1 MTTSGGTGRPPTAQD
16 ARQDTPAEVNRPEDA
31 ARVSSPSGNGAGST
45 TKASTA
51 YEVAAALRAQA
62 SRAAQATKDATHRVQ
77 SAVTSP
83 EQDVQAKNGKRPDGI
98 APGGDSGMTGA
109 AAAVAATAPVRDR
122 VPVQPSTDRPEPPA
136 APPVSPAASAV
147 QTPASARPVQP
158 DPTGERSPA
167 NGLPAGAVQ
176 QPGLHPAAQTTAAPV
191 APLAPVA
198 PPAPVGPRTPPG
210 EVDDTQVSLDAH
222 PEQLNPVP
230 TPPRVPQRSTAPV
243 RRTTRVRKAR
253 LRLMRVD
260 PWSVMKTAFLLSVA
274 VGITLFIAVAVLW
287 SVLDAAGVFASV
299 GDLVS
304 ELTQSETSAGV
315 QIEEYIAL
323 SRVLGITTLIAVVDV
338 VLLTALATLGAFLY
352 NLSASLVGGLEV
364 TLAEDD

>member
-1 MTTSGGTGRPPTAQD
+1 MA
-16 ARQDTPAEVNRPEDA
+16 
-31 ARVSSPSGNGAGST
+31 
-45 TKASTA
+45 
-51 YEVAAALRAQA
+51 
-62 SRAAQATKDATHRVQ
+62 
-77 SAVTSP
+77 
-83 EQDVQAKNGKRPDGI
+83 
-98 APGGDSGMTGA
+98 
-109 AAAVAATAPVRDR
+109 
-122 VPVQPSTDRPEPPA
+122 
-136 APPVSPAASAV
+136 
-147 QTPASARPVQP
+147 
-158 DPTGERSPA
+158 
-167 NGLPAGAVQ
+167 
-176 QPGLHPAAQTTAAPV
+176 
-191 APLAPVA
+191 
-198 PPAPVGPRTPPG
+198 PRTPPG
-210 EVDDTQVSLDAH
+210 EVDDTQVSLDAR
-222 PEQLNPVP
+222 PEQPGPVSA
-230 TPPRVPQRSTAPV
+230 PPRVPQRATQPV

-299 GDLVS
+299 GNLVS

-323 SRVLGITTLIAVVDV
+323 SRVLGVTTLIAVIDV

>member
-31 ARVSSPSGNGAGST
+31 TRVSPPSGNGAGSA

-62 SRAAQATKDATHRVQ
+62 SRAAQATKDAAHRVQ

-83 EQDVQAKNGKRPDGI
+83 EQDVQAKNGKPPESPGI
-98 APGGDSGMTGA
+98 APGDDSGVTGA

-136 APPVSPAASAV
+136 TPPASPAASAV
-147 QTPASARPVQP
+147 QTPAPIARPVQP
-158 DPTGERSPA
+158 NPTGERSTP
-167 NGLPAGAVQ
+167 NVLPGGAVQ
-176 QPGLHPAAQTTAAPV
+176 QPGIPSAAQMAAAAP
-191 APLAPVA
+191 AVA
-198 PPAPVGPRTPPG
+198 PPAPVSPQTRPG
-210 EVDDTQVSLDAH
+210 EVDDTQVSLDAR
-222 PEQLNPVP
+222 PESPVP
-230 TPPRVPQRSTAPV
+230 APPRVPQRATAPV

-299 GDLVS
+299 GNLVS

>member
-31 ARVSSPSGNGAGST
+31 TRVSSPSGNGAGSA

-62 SRAAQATKDATHRVQ
+62 SRAAQATKDAAHRVQ

-83 EQDVQAKNGKRPDGI
+83 EQDVQAKNGKRPESPGMT
-98 APGGDSGMTGA
+98 PGGDSGMTGA

-122 VPVQPSTDRPEPPA
+122 VPVQPSTDSPEPSA
-136 APPVSPAASAV
+136 SPAASAV
-147 QTPASARPVQP
+147 QTPASIARPVQP
-158 DPTGERSPA
+158 NPTGERSTA
-167 NGLPAGAVQ
+167 NGLPGGAVQ
-176 QPGLHPAAQTTAAPV
+176 QPGIPPAAQMAAAAPS
-191 APLAPVA
+191 VA
-198 PPAPVGPRTPPG
+198 PPAPVVPQTPPG
-210 EVDDTQVSLDAH
+210 EVDDTQVSLDAR
-222 PEQLNPVP
+222 PESPVP
-230 TPPRVPQRSTAPV
+230 TPPRVPQRATAPV

-299 GDLVS
+299 GNLVS
-304 ELTQSETSAGV
+304 ELTQSETSAGI

-352 NLSASLVGGLEV
+352 NLSASLVGGIEV

>member
-83 EQDVQAKNGKRPDGI
+83 EQDVQSKNGKRPDGI
-98 APGGDSGMTGA
+98 APGGDSSMTGA

-122 VPVQPSTDRPEPPA
+122 VPVQPSTDSPEPPI
-136 APPVSPAASAV
+136 APPASPAASAV
-147 QTPASARPVQP
+147 QAPATARPVQP
-158 DPTGERSPA
+158 NPTGERSPA
-167 NGLPAGAVQ
+167 IGLPGGAVQ
-176 QPGLHPAAQTTAAPV
+176 QPGLSPAAQAAATV
-191 APLAPVA
+191 APVA
-198 PPAPVGPRTPPG
+198 PPAPVAPRTPPPG

-253 LRLMRVD
+253 LRLIRVD
-260 PWSVMKTAFLLSVA
+260 PWSVMKTAFLLAVA

>member
-1 MTTSGGTGRPPTAQD
+1 MTTSGGTGRPPTAPD
-16 ARQDTPAEVNRPEDA
+16 PRQGAPAEANGPEDA
-31 ARVSSPSGNGAGST
+31 TRASSPSGNGARST

-62 SRAAQATKDATHRVQ
+62 SRAAQATREAAHRVQ

-83 EQDVQAKNGKRPDGI
+83 EQDVQAKNGKPADST
-98 APGGDSGMTGA
+98 AVSPGDSGVTGA
-109 AAAVAATAPVRDR
+109 AAAVAATAPTRER
-122 VPVQPSTDRPEPPA
+122 VPTRPSTGS
-136 APPVSPAASAV
+136 APQQPGLPRASAASAV
-147 QTPASARPVQP
+147 QSPPSAGGALPEQPGVKGLPEHAAQLPSTATRVQTSASAI
-158 DPTGERSPA
+158 
-167 NGLPAGAVQ
+167 
-176 QPGLHPAAQTTAAPV
+176 
-191 APLAPVA
+191 APVA
-198 PPAPVGPRTPPG
+198 PPAPVRQPADG
-210 EVDDTQVSLDAH
+210 EVDDTQVSIDAH
-222 PEQLNPVP
+222 PEPPQPAP
-230 TPPRVPQRSTAPV
+230 APPRVPQRTTGPV

-352 NLSASLVGGLEV
+352 NLAASLVGGLEV

>member
-1 MTTSGGTGRPPTAQD
+1 MTTSGGTGRPSTAQD
-16 ARQDTPAEVNRPEDA
+16 ARHTAAEGNEPEDTT
-31 ARVSSPSGNGAGST
+31 RVSSPSGNGAGSA
-45 TKASTA
+45 TKASSA

-62 SRAAQATKDATHRVQ
+62 SRAAQATRDAAHRVQ

-83 EQDVQAKNGKRPDGI
+83 EQDVQAKNGKQPDSTGL
-98 APGGDSGMTGA
+98 PPSDDSEVTGA
-109 AAAVAATAPVRDR
+109 AAVVAATAPTRDR
-122 VPVQPSTDRPEPPA
+122 LPAEPSSRLEQPPA
-136 APPVSPAASAV
+136 APASTAG
-147 QTPASARPVQP
+147 ARPVQP
-158 DPTGERSPA
+158 HSIADRTSAHGLTG
-167 NGLPAGAVQ
+167 GVIQ
-176 QPGLHPAAQTTAAPV
+176 QPGVSPTPQAAAP
-191 APLAPVA
+191 AVA
-198 PPAPVGPRTPPG
+198 PPAPVSPQTPPG

-222 PEQLNPVP
+222 PERPNQVA
-230 TPPRVPQRSTAPV
+230 TPPRVPQRATQPV

>member
-1 MTTSGGTGRPPTAQD
+1 MTTSGGTGRPSTAQD
-16 ARQDTPAEVNRPEDA
+16 ARQTAAEGNGPEDTT
-31 ARVSSPSGNGAGST
+31 RVSSPSGNGAAST

-62 SRAAQATKDATHRVQ
+62 SRAAQATRDAAHRVQ

-83 EQDVQAKNGKRPDGI
+83 EQDVQAKNGKQPDSTGL
-98 APGGDSGMTGA
+98 PPSDESRVTGA
-109 AAAVAATAPVRDR
+109 AAVVAATAPTKDR
-122 VPVQPSTDRPEPPA
+122 LPAEPASRPEQPP
-136 APPVSPAASAV
+136 
-147 QTPASARPVQP
+147 ARPVQP
-158 DPTGERSPA
+158 HSTGDRTSA
-167 NGLPAGAVQ
+167 HGLPGGVIQ
-176 QPGLHPAAQTTAAPV
+176 QPGVSPTPQAAAP
-191 APLAPVA
+191 AVA
-198 PPAPVGPRTPPG
+198 PPAPVSPQTPPG

-222 PEQLNPVP
+222 PERPNQVT
-230 TPPRVPQRSTAPV
+230 TPPRVPQRASQPV

-323 SRVLGITTLIAVVDV
+323 SRVLGVTTLIAVVDV